1 MAPRPRTAS
10 RSTLTRSSVTPQEV
24 LRSMEQVYRI
34 WFDFYRRIGATPAMM
49 KRSFAASLREGPRRP
64 YRMAEAEAFEILR
77 SAGDLID
84 AWYREATY
92 LDDVGMP
99 RALPLTGA
107 SSFETLARRFLPDH
121 DPAEVAAYFLDVGV
135 VVRIGNHLLKP
146 RRRTAVISQLNAMTL
161 DRVAVQ
167 THGHLKTLSHNYGG
181 RGSKSPRLERQVFVT
196 HLPIKLIP
204 EFDARA
210 KELGALLV
218 NQMESWIGAR
228 AMNRPRARSTARAG
242 LSFYAYVEPNEPTRK
257 PATRR
262 ARKS

>member
-1 MAPRPRTAS
+1 MARRMVSRT
-10 RSTLTRSSVTPQEV
+10 TLTLSSVTPQEV

-49 KRSFAASLREGPRRP
+49 KRAFAASLHEAPRRP

-84 AWYREATY
+84 AWYRDAAY

-99 RALPLTGA
+99 RALPVTGA
-107 SSFETLARRFLPDH
+107 SSFETLARRFLPEH
-121 DPAEVAAYFLDVGV
+121 APAEVAAYFLDVGV
-135 VVRIGNHLLKP
+135 VVRVGSGLLKP
-146 RRRTAVISQLNAMTL
+146 RRRTAIISQLNAMTL

-167 THGHLKTLSHNYGG
+167 THGLLKTLSHNYGG
-181 RGSKSPRLERQVFVT
+181 RGSKPPRLERQVYVT
-196 HLPIKLIP
+196 HLPVELIP

-228 AMNRPRARSTARAG
+228 AMDRTRTRSTARAG
-242 LSFYAYVEPNEPTRK
+242 LSFNAYVEPNEHARKPARRRTRK
-257 PATRR
+257 P
-262 ARKS
+262 